1 MLNVQPQFPPDPS
14 KPSLGDL
21 CHQQQ
26 DGQVPVC
33 VVTDLLGN
41 IMLCNIP
48 TTSSYWVV
56 IRSRVNVTRMWTS
69 STCLIKCV
77 CNLPDPAMITPP
89 LTSVEPFRPI
99 DSSLDIK
106 NKAKKVEID
115 KGVDD
120 AINNKPD
127 DIRNGKI
134 GINQL
139 ENSRVLYPLGIGD
152 EICVYLGYIDYIGQ
166 EITSDFLGKRLLRVF
181 VGCIDIV
188 TEVSSST
195 EGLSVTIECRD
206 RLKYLTDS
214 YSSFNPSELSSDFS
228 AGVRAIATEQTNF
241 SRENL
246 ILAISRKAVGDYSFN
261 KCGIANCGYRILDGI
276 IGNTSTVESGG
287 TVYTSNYFYT
297 LDKPENIL
305 TKTTNEN
312 KELNY
317 FPRFNII
324 STRAAYN
331 DSEFEKSRPPTLVE
345 RVAIEYIKHLSLQE
359 SLHTE
364 VFCHHVTGDFY
375 YIPRLN
381 DDTGLEDQKRFYR
394 TYYNRITPPGF
405 SQLYDDKGKGQETEI
420 IHPCQKVIVYREEQT
435 LLSTRSNIYIK
446 KLDANPTSDSTQFSF
461 SLKSVIPRL
470 QNRSYPCS
478 YFTIYDDS
486 VSNAIDYIAVGLH
499 YAKRVSKEVRACSIH
514 LVGDPSLSPS
524 EVIQVVTSSCNY
536 SKTMSP
542 ADKTKKETIFTLKHS
557 EILEQCYQDRK
568 KYKDYY
574 SSFKSLSEFLSE
586 KLSTRAPLT
595 NNSTDDDLKVDLA
608 ESTKVDEIKKI
619 MDATNFTVTKTESTQ
634 SLVDPN
640 FLCEI
645 SPGTGSST
653 TTSVNTNSSTSP
665 TEEQTNNINNV
676 TFAQEPTTIWRIE
689 AINHRFNDGKPGFYS
704 ELALIS
710 PF

>member
-56 IRSRVNVTRMWTS
+56 IRSRVNITRMWTS

-106 NKAKKVEID
+106 NKAKNIE
-115 KGVDD
+115 VDD
-120 AINNKPD
+120 AIKNKRD
-127 DIRNGKI
+127 EVRNGNV

-139 ENSRVLYPLGIGD
+139 EKSRVLYPLGIGD

-228 AGVRAIATEQTNF
+228 AGVRSIATNQPDGF

-261 KCGIANCGYRILDGI
+261 TCGIANCGYRILDGI
-276 IGNTSTVESGG
+276 ITNTSNTNN
-287 TVYTSNYFYT
+287 TTSNTMYTPDYFYT
-297 LDKPENIL
+297 KDNPGNII
-305 TKTTNEN
+305 TTTTNQN

-331 DSEFEKSRPPTLVE
+331 SDQFEKSRPPTLVE

-381 DDTGLEDQKRFYR
+381 DDTGLADQKRFYR

-405 SQLYDDKGKGQETEI
+405 SQLYDDKGNGQETEI

-446 KLDANPTSDSTQFSF
+446 KLDANSTSESTQFSF

-486 VSNAIDYIAVGLH
+486 VSNAIDYVAVGLH

-542 ADKTKKETIFTLKHS
+542 ANKTKKETIFTLKHS

-574 SSFKSLSEFLSE
+574 SSFKSLSQFLSE
-586 KLSTRAPLT
+586 KLPTTNPLT
-595 NNSTDDDLKVDLA
+595 NTSTDDDLRVNLA
-608 ESTKVDEIKKI
+608 DSNKADEIKKI
-619 MDATNFTVTKTESTQ
+619 MDATNFTVTKAESTQ

-645 SPGTGSST
+645 SPGMGSSVNTTVNTGSSD
-653 TTSVNTNSSTSP
+653 SSTQQ
-665 TEEQTNNINNV
+665 QTNNINNV
-676 TFAQEPTTIWRIE
+676 TFAQEPATIWRIE

>member
-1 MLNVQPQFPPDPS
+1 MLNVQPQFPLDPS

-56 IRSRVNVTRMWTS
+56 IRSRVNITRMWTS

-106 NKAKKVEID
+106 NKAKNIE
-115 KGVDD
+115 VDD
-120 AINNKPD
+120 AIKNKRD
-127 DIRNGKI
+127 EVRNGNV

-139 ENSRVLYPLGIGD
+139 EKSRVLYPLGIGD

-228 AGVRAIATEQTNF
+228 AGVRSIATNQPDGF

-261 KCGIANCGYRILDGI
+261 TCGIANCGYRILDGI
-276 IGNTSTVESGG
+276 ITNTSNTNN
-287 TVYTSNYFYT
+287 TTSNTMYTPDYFYT
-297 LDKPENIL
+297 KDNPGNII
-305 TKTTNEN
+305 TTTTNQN

-331 DSEFEKSRPPTLVE
+331 SDQFEKSRPPTLVE

-381 DDTGLEDQKRFYR
+381 DDTGLADQKRFYR

-405 SQLYDDKGKGQETEI
+405 SQLYDDKGNGQETEI

-446 KLDANPTSDSTQFSF
+446 KLDANSTSESTQFSF

-486 VSNAIDYIAVGLH
+486 VSNAIDYVAVGLH

-542 ADKTKKETIFTLKHS
+542 ANKTKKETIFTLKHS

-574 SSFKSLSEFLSE
+574 SSFKSLSQFLSE
-586 KLSTRAPLT
+586 KLPTTNPLT
-595 NNSTDDDLKVDLA
+595 NTSTDDDLRVNLA
-608 ESTKVDEIKKI
+608 DSNKADEIKKI
-619 MDATNFTVTKTESTQ
+619 MDATNFTVTKAESTQ

-645 SPGTGSST
+645 SPGMGSSVNTTVNTGSSD
-653 TTSVNTNSSTSP
+653 SSTQQ
-665 TEEQTNNINNV
+665 QTNNINNV
-676 TFAQEPTTIWRIE
+676 TFAQEPATIWRIE

>member
-56 IRSRVNVTRMWTS
+56 IRSRVNITRMWTS
-69 STCLIKCV
+69 STCLIRCV

-106 NKAKKVEID
+106 NKAKNIE
-115 KGVDD
+115 VDD
-120 AINNKPD
+120 AINNKRD
-127 DIRNGKI
+127 EVRNGNV

-139 ENSRVLYPLGIGD
+139 EKSRVLYPLGIGD

-228 AGVRAIATEQTNF
+228 AGVRSIATNQPDGF

-261 KCGIANCGYRILDGI
+261 TCGIANCGYRILDGI
-276 IGNTSTVESGG
+276 ITNTSNTNN
-287 TVYTSNYFYT
+287 TTSNTMYTPDYFYT
-297 LDKPENIL
+297 KDNPGNII
-305 TKTTNEN
+305 TTTTNQN

-331 DSEFEKSRPPTLVE
+331 SDQFEKSRPPTLVE

-381 DDTGLEDQKRFYR
+381 DDTGLADQKRFYR

-405 SQLYDDKGKGQETEI
+405 SQLYDDKGNGQETEI

-446 KLDANPTSDSTQFSF
+446 KLDANSTSESTQFSF

-486 VSNAIDYIAVGLH
+486 VSNAIDYVAVGLH

-542 ADKTKKETIFTLKHS
+542 ANKTKKETIFTLKHS

-574 SSFKSLSEFLSE
+574 SSFKSLSQFLSE
-586 KLSTRAPLT
+586 KLPTTNPLT
-595 NNSTDDDLKVDLA
+595 NTSTDDDLRVNLA
-608 ESTKVDEIKKI
+608 DSNKADEIKKI
-619 MDATNFTVTKTESTQ
+619 MDATNFTVTKAESTQ

-645 SPGTGSST
+645 SPGMGSSVNTTVNTGSSD
-653 TTSVNTNSSTSP
+653 SSTQQ
-665 TEEQTNNINNV
+665 QTNNINNV
-676 TFAQEPTTIWRIE
+676 TFAQEPATIWRIE

>member
-1 MLNVQPQFPPDPS
+1 MLNVQPQFPQNPS

-56 IRSRVNVTRMWTS
+56 IRSRVNITRMWTS

-99 DSSLDIK
+99 DTSLDIK
-106 NKAKKVEID
+106 NTAKEIEVDPGID
-115 KGVDD
+115 K
-120 AINNKPD
+120 AAKNKTED
-127 DIRNGKI
+127 FRNGKI
-134 GINQL
+134 GINELQ
-139 ENSRVLYPLGIGD
+139 NSRVLYPLGIGD

-228 AGVRAIATEQTNF
+228 AGVASIATDQAKF

-246 ILAISRKAVGDYSFN
+246 ILAISRKSVGDYSTN
-261 KCGIANCGYRILDGI
+261 QCGIANCGYRILDGI
-276 IGNTSTVESGG
+276 IGNTGSVPEGN
-287 TVYTSNYFYT
+287 VLQSNHFYNK
-297 LDKPENIL
+297 DNQDNIL
-305 TKTTNEN
+305 TKTTNQT

-317 FPRFNII
+317 FPKFNII
-324 STRAAYN
+324 STRSAYN
-331 DSEFEKSRPPTLVE
+331 DGSEFERSRPPTLVE

-381 DDTGLEDQKRFYR
+381 DDTGLTDPKRFYR

-405 SQLYDDKGKGQETEI
+405 SQLYDENGKEQETEI

-446 KLDANPTSDSTQFSF
+446 KLDPNATSDSTQFSF

-486 VSNAIDYIAVGLH
+486 VSNAIDYIAIGLH

-524 EVIQVVTSSCNY
+524 EIIQVVTSSCNY
-536 SKTMSP
+536 SNTMSP
-542 ADKTKKETIFTLKHS
+542 TDKTKKETIYTLKHK

-574 SSFKSLSEFLSE
+574 SSFKSLNDFLAE
-586 KLSTRAPLT
+586 QLRDRTPL
-595 NNSTDDDLKVDLA
+595 NSTSSDDDLKLDFTGNDKAKEA
-608 ESTKVDEIKKI
+608 EKI
-619 MDATNFTVTKTESTQ
+619 MDANSFKVTKTDTAQ
-634 SLVDPN
+634 GLVDPK

-645 SPGTGSST
+645 SPGVNST
-653 TTSVNTNSSTSP
+653 VNANASNTNVNQ
-665 TEEQTNNINNV
+665 QTNNINNV
-676 TFAQEPTTIWRIE
+676 TFSQEPATIWRIE